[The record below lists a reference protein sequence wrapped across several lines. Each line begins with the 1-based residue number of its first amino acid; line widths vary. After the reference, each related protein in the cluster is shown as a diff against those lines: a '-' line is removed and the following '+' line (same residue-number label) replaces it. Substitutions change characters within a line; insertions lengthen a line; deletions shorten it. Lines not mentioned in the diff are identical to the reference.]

1 MLDPSTV
8 SLLLK
13 ILEQTSGKWESA
25 ADLEKA
31 VKDLG
36 KQAPPYMG
44 GADDDFRVGPIDWNK
59 LASSVT
65 DPDFA
70 AEMKQGHGHGC
81 ALNATRFVLQKRY
94 GVMIGQWGQGDRIVY
109 SLTENAYVIR
119 KNFADQLARTEIS
132 LTAAKNWLNALGIK
146 TRDPVLVTNIVTYI
160 NQMRA
165 QMTGMCLLAGDIFEA
180 DHTYVLYEFQT
191 VGGELEAKIYNPLYG
206 KNVDQDGSDWYNV
219 GDFQSAFG
227 LPLQPDGSKINK
239 LDPTGVQ
246 MREEDGTKLYLRPG
260 DPDLAAH
267 APLYY
272 SIMFVP
278 AL

>member
-1 MLDPSTV
+1 MLDAPSAA
-8 SLLLK
+8 LLIK

-25 ADLEKA
+25 ADLGKA

-44 GADDDFRVGPIDWNK
+44 DADPDFIVGPIDWNK
-59 LASSVT
+59 LLSSVT

-70 AEMKQGHGHGC
+70 AEMNQSHGHGC
-81 ALNATRFVLQKRY
+81 ALNASRFVLQKRY
-94 GVMIGQWGQGDRIVY
+94 NVMIGQSREGDRIVY

-119 KNFADQLARTEIS
+119 KNFQDQVARTEIS
-132 LTAAKNWLNALGIK
+132 LSVAKNWLNALGIK
-146 TRDPVLVTNIVTYI
+146 TRDPVVVTNIVAYI
-160 NQMRA
+160 NQMRV
-165 QMTGMCLLAGDIFEA
+165 QLTGMFLLAGDIFDA

-219 GDFQSAFG
+219 SDFQSSFA
-227 LPLQPDGSKINK
+227 LPLQSDGSKINK
-239 LDPTGVQ
+239 LDPSGVQ

-260 DPDLAAH
+260 DPALAAH